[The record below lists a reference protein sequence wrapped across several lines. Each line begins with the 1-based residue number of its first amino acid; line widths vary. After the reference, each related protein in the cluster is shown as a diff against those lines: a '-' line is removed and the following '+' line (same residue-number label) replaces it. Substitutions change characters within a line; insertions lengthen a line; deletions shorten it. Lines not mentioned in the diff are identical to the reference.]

1 MTPLRLV
8 MMGTGEFALP
18 SFEILYQTGHAVVG
32 LFTQPDRVAPGRRR
46 EHENPL
52 KQLALA
58 RQTPVLQ
65 PANVNT
71 PEQVAA
77 LAGLQPDVLVVAAYG
92 QILSPEV
99 LRTPRLAAI
108 NVHASLLPRHRGA
121 SPVAHAIWMGDTV
134 TGVSI
139 IQILP
144 ALDAGPVLSTVETPI
159 GATETAGELEDR
171 LSQLGA
177 ALLPDVLH
185 RLQAGTA
192 HGVPQDPALVTRCPK
207 LKKEQGQIDWSQSP
221 ARIDCHVRA
230 MQPWPGP
237 STHLLEEQS
246 APQRLIVLAV
256 GVVNDRVEA
265 PIGQVL
271 ADGRGRFVVQ
281 AGGGQVE
288 LLRVQPPGKKPM
300 TGTDFLRGHPLDR
313 QARLGADPTV

>member
-18 SFEILYQTGHAVVG
+18 SFEILYQTGHTVVG
-32 LFTQPDRVAPGRRR
+32 LITQPDRIAPGRRR
-46 EHENPL
+46 EHDNPL
-52 KQLALA
+52 KRLALS
-58 RQTPVLQ
+58 RETPVLQ
-65 PANVNT
+65 PASINT
-71 PEQVAA
+71 SEGVESLIQ
-77 LAGLQPDVLVVAAYG
+77 LRPDVLVVAAYG

-121 SPVAHAIWMGDTV
+121 SPVAHAIWMGDSV

-144 ALDAGPVLSTVETPI
+144 ALDAGPVLSTAVTPI
-159 GATETAGELEDR
+159 GPTETAGELEDR
-171 LSQLGA
+171 LAHLGA
-177 ALLPDVLH
+177 ALLPDVL
-185 RLQAGTA
+185 RDLQAGTA
-192 HGVPQDPALVTRCPK
+192 RGVAQDPTLVTRCPK
-207 LKKEQGQIDWSQSP
+207 LRKEQGQIDWTLSP

-237 STHLLEEQS
+237 SSHLIDNSLP
-246 APQRLIVLAV
+246 PQRLIVLAV
-256 GVVNDRVEA
+256 RGVNDLVDA
-265 PIGQVL
+265 PIGQVVP
-271 ADGRGRFVVQ
+271 DSEGRFLVQ

-300 TGTDFLRGHPLDR
+300 SASDFLRGHPLGPH
-313 QARLGADPTV
+313 ARLGVDPTV

>member
-18 SFEILYQTGHAVVG
+18 SFETLYQTGHTVVG
-32 LFTQPDRVAPGRRR
+32 LFTQPDRIAPGRRR

-58 RQTPVLQ
+58 RQTSVLQ
-65 PANVNT
+65 PVNVNT
-71 PEQVAA
+71 PEGVAA
-77 LAGLQPDVLVVAAYG
+77 LAALEPDVLVVAAYG
-92 QILSPEV
+92 QILSPEI

-121 SPVAHAIWMGDTV
+121 SPVAHAIWMGDPV

-144 ALDAGPVLSTVETPI
+144 ALDAGPVLSTVSTPI
-159 GATETAGELEDR
+159 GPTETAGELEDR
-171 LSQLGA
+171 LAHLGA
-177 ALLPDVLH
+177 ALLPDVL
-185 RLQAGTA
+185 RDLQAGTA
-192 HGVPQDPALVTRCPK
+192 QGVPQDPTLVTRCPK
-207 LKKEQGQIDWSQSP
+207 LRKEQGQIDWSQTP

-237 STHLLEEQS
+237 STHLLEESQP
-246 APQRLIVLAV
+246 PQRLIVLAV
-256 GVVNDRVEA
+256 RQANDRVEA
-265 PIGQVL
+265 PPGQVV
-271 ADGRGRFVVQ
+271 ADPEGRLLVQ

-300 TGTDFLRGHPLDR
+300 AASDFLRGHPLPP
-313 QARLGADPTV
+313 ATRLGPDPTV